1 MRSRLAVTTAR
12 CAALLFIPI
21 VVGRMTADAASAP
34 LTSLS
39 AADLAVTRHDL
50 HAADKQVI
58 ELLCVECH
66 DGPEAEAG
74 FDIGRLVASE
84 QVAEDLFE
92 WRRARAMIESNAM
105 PPPMRSGRGGG
116 LDEEDRR
123 AALSFLDVVEREAL
137 ARGGAAGEEPARRL
151 TRDELAH
158 ALQDLL
164 AVDLDVAALMPP
176 ELIAE
181 NSFDTNGA
189 TLFIHG
195 QWLQRADIAV
205 RVAVDAAVPDGSLAA
220 GRPLP
225 TLPALLRRAFRRPP
239 TAEELERYGQL
250 ETDRLAAGAT
260 PEGALRQTLTA
271 ILSSP
276 HFRLRLEDLPPE
288 VDGAGELERQPLEA
302 SEPERAVSPH
312 GLASR
317 LSFLLWCAP
326 PDDRLLDLADAGTL
340 ADPEVLATE
349 AARLLEDPRA
359 LRFARSFAGQ
369 WLGTRR
375 VGRELKPDPIDN
387 PAMTDSLMADMRD
400 EVARFFLLLL
410 REGAPLDDLLL
421 GRETFLTEELAR
433 FYGVEIVGV
442 EVVGVEVVGGGVAR
456 TEVPERR
463 AGLFGKAAV
472 LAATSYP
479 DRTSPVLRGAWILD
493 DLLGTPPPPPPPGA
507 SEIDEKTF
515 EAAEERG
522 ARAILELHRAS
533 PACASCHDRID
544 PLGFA
549 LDGFDRFGRR
559 RGRDDLGQRVD
570 ERGALPGGPTFKG
583 PEALSRAILTRR
595 RAELSREIARRLLR
609 FALGRPLEWSDERT
623 VVELGA
629 VLSDRGFGAL
639 LESLIACRPFTR
651 VTLR

>member
-1 MRSRLAVTTAR
+1 MRSRDAVTMTR
-12 CAALLFIPI
+12 CAGLMLVPI
-21 VVGRMTADAASAP
+21 IAGWMSASAAARPRTSCEPAACGPAAS
-34 LTSLS
+34 SEHS
-39 AADLAVTRHDL
+39 GV
-50 HAADKQVI
+50 ADKEVI

-84 QVAEDLFE
+84 QVAEDLFD
-92 WRRARAMIESNAM
+92 WRRVRAMIESDAM
-105 PPPMRSGRGGG
+105 PPPMRTGRGGG

-123 AALSFLDVVEREAL
+123 AALSFLDAVEREAF

-176 ELIAE
+176 ELVAE

-205 RVAVDAAVPDGSLAA
+205 RVAVDAAIPDGSLAA
-220 GRPLP
+220 GRSLP
-225 TLPALLRRAFRRPP
+225 VLPALLRRAFRRPP
-239 TAEELERYGQL
+239 TAEELERYARL
-250 ETDRLAAGAT
+250 KAERLASGAS
-260 PEGALRQTLTA
+260 PEGALRDTLIA

-276 HFRLRLEDLPPE
+276 HFQLRLEDLPPE
-288 VDGAGELERQPLEA
+288 GDRAGGQERKPHGAI
-302 SEPERAVSPH
+302 EPERAVSPH

-317 LSFLLWCAP
+317 LSFLFWCAP

-340 ADPEVLATE
+340 ADPEVFAAEAT
-349 AARLLEDPRA
+349 RLLADPRA

-387 PAMTDSLMADMRD
+387 PSMTDSLMADMRD
-400 EVARFFLLLL
+400 EVARFFLMLL

-433 FYGVEIVGV
+433 FYGVEAAGV
-442 EVVGVEVVGGGVAR
+442 GVAR
-456 TEVPERR
+456 TEAPERR

-507 SEIDEKTF
+507 SEIEEATL
-515 EAAEERG
+515 EAAEEGG

-559 RGRDDLGQRVD
+559 RGHDDLGQRVD
-570 ERGALPGGPTFKG
+570 ERGVLPGGPAFKG
-583 PEALSRAILTRR
+583 PEALSRAILAHRR
-595 RAELSREIARRLLR
+595 GELSREIARRLLR
-609 FALGRPLEWSDERT
+609 YALGRPLEWSDERT
-623 VVELGA
+623 IVELGA
-629 VLSDRGFGAL
+629 VLSERGFGAL
-639 LESLIACRPFTR
+639 MEALITCRPFTR
-651 VTLR
+651 VTIR

>member
-1 MRSRLAVTTAR
+1 MRSRDAVTITR
-12 CAALLFIPI
+12 CAGLILMPLVAGW
-21 VVGRMTADAASAP
+21 VNADAAMASRTAAP
-34 LTSLS
+34 GAATGALEVATSS
-39 AADLAVTRHDL
+39 GDLDT
-50 HAADKQVI
+50 ADKELI

-74 FDIGRLVASE
+74 FDIGRLIASE
-84 QVAEDLFE
+84 HVAEDLFE

-123 AALSFLDVVEREAL
+123 AALSFLDAVEREAL

-164 AVDLDVAALMPP
+164 AVDLDVATLMPP
-176 ELIAE
+176 ELVAE

-220 GRPLP
+220 ERSLP
-225 TLPALLRRAFRRPP
+225 PLPALLRRAFRRPP

-250 ETDRLAAGAT
+250 EAARLAAGAS
-260 PEGALRQTLTA
+260 PEEALRATLIA
-271 ILSSP
+271 VLSSP
-276 HFRLRLEDLPPE
+276 HFRLRLEDLPPAQ
-288 VDGAGELERQPLEA
+288 DRAGEPAPQPHG
-302 SEPERAVSPH
+302 SSDPERPVSPH

-326 PDDRLLDLADAGTL
+326 PDDRLLDLADSGAL
-340 ADPEVLATE
+340 ADPAILAAE

-387 PAMTDSLMADMRD
+387 PAMTDTLMADMRG

-410 REGAPLDDLLL
+410 RDGAPLDDLLL
-421 GRETFLTEELAR
+421 GSETFLTEELAR
-433 FYGVEIVGV
+433 FYGVEPPGA
-442 EVVGVEVVGGGVAR
+442 GFAR
-456 TEVPERR
+456 TEAPERR

-507 SEIDEKTF
+507 SEIEEETF

-522 ARAILELHRAS
+522 VRAVLELHRAS

-559 RGRDDLGQRVD
+559 RGHDDLGQRVD
-570 ERGALPGGPTFKG
+570 ERGALPGGLNFKG
-583 PEALSRAILTRR
+583 PEELSHAILRDRRPALSR
-595 RAELSREIARRLLR
+595 EVARRLLR
-609 FALGRPLEWSDERT
+609 YALGRPLEWSDERT

-639 LESLIACRPFTR
+639 IESLITCRPFTR
-651 VTLR
+651 VTTR